1 MRTTSLEVREFRAAL
16 GEFATGVTVVTTI
29 SEGVPSGATV
39 NAFTSVSLDPPLV
52 LVALDRRSRSCQRL
66 SGAPF
71 TINVLARPQTSL
83 ALQFAGR
90 PQLGED
96 QIGWDFVD
104 VSGTTHAVLQGVA
117 ASFLCS
123 PWAEY
128 DGGDH
133 VLFVGQ
139 VEQFHRRYCDPLLF
153 HGGAFCAI
161 TESARVDLNF
171 L

>member
-1 MRTTSLEVREFRAAL
+1 MPTSTLDSREFRTAL

-29 SEGVPSGATV
+29 SDGVPSGATV

-52 LVALDRRSRSCQRL
+52 LVSLDRRSKSCQRL
-66 SGAPF
+66 AGQPF
-71 TINVLARPQTSL
+71 TINVLARTQAAL
-83 ALQFAGR
+83 AWQFAGR
-90 PQLGED
+90 PQVADDE
-96 QIGWDFVD
+96 IGWDFVD
-104 VSGTTHAVLQGVA
+104 DAGTTFAVLQGAA

-133 VLFVGQ
+133 LLFVGR
-139 VEQFHRRYCDPLLF
+139 VEQFRRCYCDPLLF
-153 HGGAFCAI
+153 HGGAFCSI